1 MSNKR
6 LIGLMNKKIVLVDME
21 TTIKAKKQ
29 ALKEGCDNVIV
40 AEFTE
45 LLRKK
50 WIDEIDVS
58 ISDFTGV
65 EL

>member
-1 MSNKR
+1 MSKKC
-6 LIGLMNKKIVLVDME
+6 LMGLMNKKIVLVDME
-21 TTIKAKKQ
+21 TTTKAKKQ
-29 ALKEGCDNVIV
+29 AMHDGCDTVIV

-50 WIDEIDVS
+50 WIDEIEVS
-58 ISDFTGV
+58 MNDFTGV

>member
-29 ALKEGCDNVIV
+29 ALK
-40 AEFTE
+40 
-45 LLRKK
+45 
-50 WIDEIDVS
+50 
-58 ISDFTGV
+58 
-65 EL
+65 

>member
-1 MSNKR
+1 MSKKC

-21 TTIKAKKQ
+21 TTVKAKKQ
-29 ALKEGCDNVIV
+29 AFREGCDNVII

-50 WIDEIDVS
+50 LIDEIEVS
-58 ISDFTGV
+58 MSDFTGI

>member
-1 MSNKR
+1 MSKKCLMG
-6 LIGLMNKKIVLVDME
+6 LINKKIVIVDME

-29 ALKEGCDNVIV
+29 AMKEGCDTVIV

-45 LLRKK
+45 LLRRK
-50 WIDEIDVS
+50 WIDEIEVS
-58 ISDFTGV
+58 MSDFTGV